1 MHPDSLNGQLM
12 ALWEEALR
20 EDFGSFLHQSVN
32 TLNPGAKF
40 LPNWH
45 LQVMGEYLQAVECGQ
60 MTRLIINMPPRY
72 LKSLTVSVAWPAWLL
87 GRNPAK
93 RVIVASYAA
102 NLSLKHSLDCRTIL
116 AAPWFQKIYPKTRL
130 LSGQNEK
137 HKYMTTDYGFR
148 LATSVGG
155 TVTGEGGDILIVDD
169 PLNPSQAD
177 SSLFRNLAN
186 RWFDHTFS
194 SRLNDKR
201 RGGIVVVMQRLHSQD
216 LSGYLHEKGNWEML
230 ELAAIAERT
239 QYFRGAEFDYRR
251 PLGECLHPQREDAA
265 MLARVKHEMGSYAFA
280 AQYQQQPL
288 TVTGGM
294 VKPEWLGRYAQWS
307 EFRVQNSEEDSQPS
321 KARREAGGYG
331 GLPPSIIQS
340 WDTAIKTGANNDP
353 SVCITF
359 AQGEGQHYVL
369 DVLRERLE
377 YPQLRRKM
385 IELAEK
391 WKPQAILVEDKAS
404 GQSLLQDLRQN
415 TPLPL
420 IPVLPK
426 LDKITRFASI
436 TPQIEAGRLL
446 LPQRASWL
454 AEFEQELLSFP
465 DSPHDDQVDAL
476 SQYLGWIRA
485 RERMGGMR
493 VRRV

>member
-1 MHPDSLNGQLM
+1 MRDQIE
-12 ALWEEALR
+12 ALWKEAVSN
-20 EDFGSFLHQSVN
+20 DFGAFLHQSVN
-32 TLNPGAKF
+32 TLNPSAHYI
-40 LPNWH
+40 PNWH
-45 LQVMGEYLQAVECGQ
+45 LRVMAEYLLAVEQ
-60 MTRLIINMPPRY
+60 QQVHRLIINMPPRY
-72 LKSLTVSVAWPAWLL
+72 MKSLTVSVAWPAWLL
-87 GRNPAK
+87 GQNAAARI
-93 RVIVASYAA
+93 IVASYAA
-102 NLSLKHSLDCRTIL
+102 NLSLKHSLDCRNLVESGWYRRIFPNT
-116 AAPWFQKIYPKTRL
+116 KI

-137 HKYMTTDYGFR
+137 HKYMTTDFGFR

-169 PLNPSQAD
+169 PLNPSQAE
-177 SSLFRNLAN
+177 SRLFRNLAN

-201 RGGIVVVMQRLHSQD
+201 NGGIVLVMQRLHAQD
-216 LSGYLHEKGNWEML
+216 LSGYLQEKGNWEIL

-239 QYFRGAEFDYRR
+239 QHFISKNFDYRR
-251 PLGECLHPQREDAA
+251 KAGECLHEVREDAR

-288 TVTGGM
+288 SIIGGM
-294 VKPEWLGRYAQWS
+294 VKPEWLGRYQ
-307 EFRVQNSEEDSQPS
+307 DSGFGI
-321 KARREAGGYG
+321 RD
-331 GLPPSIIQS
+331 LVITQS
-340 WDTAIKTGANNDP
+340 WDTAIKAGAHNDP

-359 AQGEGQHYVL
+359 ANVEGQHYVL

-391 WKPQAILVEDKAS
+391 WNPQAVLVEDKAS

-415 TPLPL
+415 TQLPL
-420 IPVLPK
+420 IACMPK
-426 LDKITRFASI
+426 LDKVTRFASI

-446 LPQRASWL
+446 LPERASWL
-454 AEFEQELLSFP
+454 AEFEQELCSFP

-476 SQYLGWIRA
+476 SQYLNWIRE
-485 RERMGGMR
+485 REKQGQMQI
-493 VRRV
+493 RRI